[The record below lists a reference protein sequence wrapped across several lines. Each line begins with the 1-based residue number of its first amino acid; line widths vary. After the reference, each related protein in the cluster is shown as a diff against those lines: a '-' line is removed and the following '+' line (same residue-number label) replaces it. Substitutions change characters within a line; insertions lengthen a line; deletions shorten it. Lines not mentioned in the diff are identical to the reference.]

1 MFSSQFLAY
10 YAFFTAA
17 VSAYRGTPEDAR
29 SAPEEKTVAYA
40 FSKATAG
47 MPKKDQTALL
57 LFVLRL
63 IQQPEQFE
71 KNKHHRDSIEW
82 ALDLEVAKQFPGEI
96 FDNFFLIEANFL
108 RQTGMT
114 KEILSQKARERRIF
128 SIPQWAHKEQGEEY
142 YPAFFVDP
150 QYDTSL
156 LETVSM
162 TLRASNGA
170 RKYRFFTTP
179 DPTLADKTPLEVL
192 ASGEL
197 ESVVAAAKAF
207 RKRTVIK
214 LDDI

>member
-1 MFSSQFLAY
+1 MVSSQFLASY
-10 YAFFTAA
+10 SFFTAA
-17 VSAYRGTPEDAR
+17 VSAYRGTPDDAR
-29 SAPEEKTVAYA
+29 SVPEEKTVADA

-47 MPKKDQTALL
+47 MPKEEQTALL

-82 ALDLEVAKQFPGEI
+82 ALDLKITKQFPGAI
-96 FDNFFLIEANFL
+96 IDNLFLIEAEFL
-108 RQTGMT
+108 RQAGMT
-114 KEILSQKARERRIF
+114 KETLSQKIRERRIF
-128 SIPQWAHKEQGEEY
+128 AIPRWAHNEQGEEY

-156 LETVSM
+156 LESVSM

-179 DPTLADKTPLEVL
+179 DPMLASKTPLEIL

-197 ESVVAAAKAF
+197 ESVTAAAKAF
-207 RKRTVIK
+207 RKRTFIK
-214 LDDI
+214 LDDD

>member
-1 MFSSQFLAY
+1 MVSDAFLNSY
-10 YAFFTAA
+10 CFFTAA
-17 VSAYRGTPEDAR
+17 IATFRNTAEDAR
-29 SAPEEKTVAYA
+29 SAPDEKTVADA
-40 FSKATAG
+40 FYKVTAG
-47 MPKKDQTALL
+47 MPKKEQTELL

-82 ALDLEVAKQFPGEI
+82 ALDLEVAKQFPRVI
-96 FDNFFLIEANFL
+96 IDNLFFIEADFL
-108 RQTGMT
+108 RQACMT
-114 KEILSQKARERRIF
+114 KEILCQKVRERRIF
-128 SIPQWAHKEQGEEY
+128 SIPQWAHNEQGEEY

-156 LETVSM
+156 LEAVSM

-170 RKYRFFTTP
+170 RKYRFFTNP
-179 DPTLADKTPLEVL
+179 DPTLAGKTPLEVL

-197 ESVVAAAKAF
+197 EPVVAAAKAF

-214 LDDI
+214 LDDV

>member
-1 MFSSQFLAY
+1 MFSSQFLDSY
-10 YAFFTAA
+10 SFFTA
-17 VSAYRGTPEDAR
+17 VISAFRRTPDDVRA
-29 SAPEEKTVAYA
+29 APDEKTVADA

-47 MPKKDQTALL
+47 MPKKEQAAVLL
-57 LFVLRL
+57 YALRL
-63 IQQPEQFE
+63 IQQPEQYE
-71 KNKHHRDSIEW
+71 KNKYHRDSIEW
-82 ALDLEVAKQFPGEI
+82 ALDRELAKQFPAI
-96 FDNFFLIEANFL
+96 IKDSRILIEADFL
-108 RQTGMT
+108 AQGGIT
-114 KEILSQKARERRIF
+114 KESLSEKLRERRFF
-128 SIPQWAHKEQGEEY
+128 SIPEWVHGEQGEEY

-179 DPTLADKTPLEVL
+179 EPTLVGKTPLEVL

-197 ESVVAAAKAF
+197 EPVAAAAKAF

-214 LDDI
+214 LDDV